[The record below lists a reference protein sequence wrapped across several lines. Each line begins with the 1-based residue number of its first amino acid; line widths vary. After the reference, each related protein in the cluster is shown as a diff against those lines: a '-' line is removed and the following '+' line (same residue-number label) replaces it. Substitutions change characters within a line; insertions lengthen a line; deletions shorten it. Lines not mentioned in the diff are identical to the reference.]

1 LLKNIRAEVRATPD
15 SNAVTTN
22 SPDQQAQLITE
33 SLHFTLNKAPIS
45 TMAAMSRERI
55 MMRVAP
61 VIFCFVTFLLLVL
74 ALFAGNQPGV
84 LEGYD
89 MLTVSSLPKVILE

>member
-1 LLKNIRAEVRATPD
+1 
-15 SNAVTTN
+15 
-22 SPDQQAQLITE
+22 
-33 SLHFTLNKAPIS
+33 
-45 TMAAMSRERI
+45 MAAMSRERI

>member
-1 LLKNIRAEVRATPD
+1 MLKNTWAEVRATPD
-15 SNAVTTN
+15 SNALTTN
-22 SPDQQAQLITE
+22 SPDEQAQLIAK
-33 SLHFTLNKAPIS
+33 SLHLTLNKAPIS
-45 TMAAMSRERI
+45 AMVTMTRERI

-61 VIFCFVTFLLLVL
+61 VICCFITFILVVL

-89 MLTVSSLPKVILE
+89 ILTVS